1 MSNWGYCQYIRQVVE
16 GRYGKDFYTEYAEQ
30 IETHFLRVM
39 TAEEYVCGWYPSEDD
54 IYLYIEDLKKED

>member
-30 IETHFLRVM
+30 IETHFLRIM
-39 TAEEYVCGWYPSEDD
+39 TAE
-54 IYLYIEDLKKED
+54 DLL